1 MATETDAEAEVS
13 AQNDEAAVDDDL
25 VESVT
30 NQVPDASAEEAAAI
44 AVAIGAHLADRE
56 RAAAAAAAAAAQ
68 SEETWDGKEWAFSE
82 RVSATQ
88 ERHVRVPGETP
99 TDPWTAAGRTDR
111 M

>member
-1 MATETDAEAEVS
+1 MATETDTDGEVS
-13 AQNDEAAVDDDL
+13 AETAVDDDL

-30 NQVPDASAEEAAAI
+30 NQVPDASTEEAAAI

-56 RAAAAAAAAAAQ
+56 RAAAAAAAATAQ
-68 SEETWDGKEWAFSE
+68 SEESWDGEEWAFSE

-88 ERHVRVPGETP
+88 QRHVRVPGETP